1 MKKDP
6 IRFGYD
12 PQENIVSIFPAL
24 VAGMINLLLI
34 IAAALLTYPEANLVF
49 KSILFTYGIGGC
61 TYIGFY
67 YWVFNTLPNKPLYAW
82 LNALIGG
89 IGIGALSI
97 FVGHELEYLVFTLV
111 FIATLSSSVISDR
124 GPAYTL
130 IAIVFTTNFVQHI
143 IRGIPPS
150 NWIIHAGFII
160 GSVITA
166 ETIQQLKIISSRQMN
181 RLETV
186 NEISKQIVSTIE
198 TNQLIS
204 LLDAALQ
211 NALTADTYFIGI
223 QEGDEIHTQLFYD
236 DGEYFND
243 IRFAMK
249 GSLSGWVINNQKPL
263 FLPDLRKAVDPEGVI
278 LVTIGKP
285 KDSLSW
291 MGVPMK
297 GSHVDG
303 IIAIASYRP
312 NAFNRSDFELL
323 SNIAQRA
330 ALALDNTYHHAWVE
344 EQAQLD
350 SLTRVFNHSHFIQT
364 LQGHAE
370 TCLSLHQQL
379 SLIMLDI
386 DHFKQ
391 YNDSFGHPV
400 GDEILVNLCAIIQNH
415 IKNTDAVGRW
425 GGEEFAI
432 ALPNANGDQALIVAQ
447 RVRETLASF
456 KFSKDNHAG
465 IPIPTISMGIAVF
478 PDETDNVT
486 KLIDLADKRLYIAKE
501 RGRDQIEHAVTR

>member
-1 MKKDP
+1 MNKDSN
-6 IRFGYD
+6 RFGYD

-24 VAGMINLLLI
+24 IAGMINLLLI
-34 IAAALLTYPEANLVF
+34 VVAALLTYPESNLIF
-49 KSILFTYGIGGC
+49 KSILFAYGIGGC
-61 TYIGFY
+61 AYIGFY
-67 YWVFNTLPNKPLYAW
+67 YWVYNTFPDKLLYTW
-82 LNALIGG
+82 LNAVIGG
-89 IGIGALSI
+89 IGIGALSA

-111 FIATLSSSVISDR
+111 FIATLSAAVISDR

-130 IAIVFTTNFVQHI
+130 IAIVYTTNFARHI
-143 IRGIPPS
+143 IDDIPLS

-166 ETIQQLKIISSRQMN
+166 ETIQQLKIISKRQMN

-198 TNQLIS
+198 TKQLIS

-211 NALTADTYFIGI
+211 NALNADTYFIGI
-223 QEGDEIHTQLFYD
+223 QNGDEIRTQLFYD

-243 IRFAMK
+243 ICFAMK
-249 GSLSGWVINNQKPL
+249 GSLSGWVIKNQKSL
-263 FLPDLRKAVDPEGVI
+263 FLPDLRKAADPEGVI

-297 GSHVDG
+297 GSHVNG

-344 EQAQLD
+344 EQARLD
-350 SLTRVFNHSHFIQT
+350 SLTRVYNHSYFIQT
-364 LQGHAE
+364 LHQQAE
-370 TCLSLHQQL
+370 TCQSLNQKL

-391 YNDSFGHPV
+391 YNDSFGHPT
-400 GDEILVNLCAIIQNH
+400 GDKILVNLCAIIRKH
-415 IKNTDAVGRW
+415 IKQTDAVGRW

-432 ALPNANGDQALIVAQ
+432 SLPKTDAAQALLAAQ
-447 RVRETLASF
+447 RIRETLASF
-456 KFSKDNHAG
+456 KFSEDNHAG
-465 IPIPTISMGIAVF
+465 IPVPTISMGIAVF

-501 RGRDQIEHAVTR
+501 RGRDQVEPAPAQ